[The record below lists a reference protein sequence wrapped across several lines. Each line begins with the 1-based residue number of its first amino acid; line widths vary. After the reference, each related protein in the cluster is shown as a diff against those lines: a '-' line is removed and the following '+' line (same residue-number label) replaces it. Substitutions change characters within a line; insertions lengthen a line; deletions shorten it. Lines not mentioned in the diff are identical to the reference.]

1 MVEDFEW
8 LQSVEERNFSFNTKL
23 VDCEAGVEQNCSFG
37 WEIQFYKAGS
47 HMGIYFVCL
56 KTGHK
61 YNLNHV

>member
-1 MVEDFEW
+1 M
-8 LQSVEERNFSFNTKL
+8 EERNFSFNTKL